1 MPEKILAIGA
11 WLKAEQSQSRVAIEL
26 WSCLRVAAIG
36 AKRPFI
42 FNRSISK
49 THMFD
54 FANGV

>member
-1 MPEKILAIGA
+1 LAIGA